1 METFASFELAEKS
14 LLDQMIWVRRGAK
27 KYEKTTR
34 SYKQFYRCKLVK
46 ARSKVQC
53 SSGCYIILNANNTNA
68 EVYSTSCPHDH
79 SGKVLSVSIEAR
91 IEIDKMF
98 KVISRIKPKTILSNL
113 EIINFK
119 YVKRPRFSNVHQ
131 LFLLSSV

>member
-34 SYKQFYRCKLVK
+34 SYKQFYRFKLVK

-53 SSGCYIILNANNTNA
+53 SSGCYIILNANNTF
-68 EVYSTSCPHDH
+68 
-79 SGKVLSVSIEAR
+79 LSKITGGTIQNNLTIYGSLVIGSISSFTDIR
-91 IEIDKMF
+91 F
-98 KVISRIKPKTILSNL
+98 SKTI
-113 EIINFK
+113 FM
-119 YVKRPRFSNVHQ
+119 PPD
-131 LFLLSSV
+131 